1 MIGGTIS
8 GGSSRVT
15 WQKEAL
21 SGVFVDREVRTLVDT
36 SKAGP
41 GEMLLS
47 FLLLFFSSFNFF
59 YFYFSLLSMFLIV
72 FFVVFMFFILKLFF
86 LD

>member
-59 YFYFSLLSMFLIV
+59 YFHFSYFQCSS
-72 FFVVFMFFILKLFF
+72 LFF
-86 LD
+86 FFSFLCFLYLNYFF